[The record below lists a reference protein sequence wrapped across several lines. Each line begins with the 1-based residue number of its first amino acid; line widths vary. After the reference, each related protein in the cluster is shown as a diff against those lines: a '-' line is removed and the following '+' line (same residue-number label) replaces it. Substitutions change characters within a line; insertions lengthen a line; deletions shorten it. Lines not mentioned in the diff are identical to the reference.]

1 MPEEQAKALEDL
13 VSAATSP
20 TTSSGAETA
29 CLTVHQ
35 MFQEAD
41 SDHNSIL
48 DANELATLMA
58 TMHKQVSVARKGNAT
73 MARDG
78 TEAILSQIEMLDTAK
93 RGGLNFMQFC
103 QVLNMEPWNTLLPA
117 DISCQLL
124 SMAEQDPA
132 EMYKQYAQQ
141 AAKEGRAVSSPEG
154 EATGDA
160 GAALYKQYAHMRKRG
175 DGSCTHVDV
184 DSG

>member
-1 MPEEQAKALEDL
+1 MPEDQAKALEDL
-13 VSAATSP
+13 VSAATTINASADAEG
-20 TTSSGAETA
+20 TSSGAETA

-58 TMHKQVSVARKGNAT
+58 TMHKQVSVARRGNAT

-93 RGGLNFMQFC
+93 QGGLNFMQFC
-103 QVLNMEPWNTLLPA
+103 QVLNMEPWNALLP
-117 DISCQLL
+117 DEISCQLL
-124 SMAEQDPA
+124 SMAQQDPA
-132 EMYKQYAQQ
+132 AMYKQYAQQ
-141 AAKEGRAVSSPEG
+141 AAKEGRAVSAPEG

-160 GAALYKQYAHMRKRG
+160 GAAISAAAAAYK
-175 DGSCTHVDV
+175 
-184 DSG
+184 